1 MSTRAGA
8 RPEVGAARRWRW
20 ESVGNYLSAP
30 PCLLIQRI
38 NSVCNHR
45 HKPKPGRLRSAF
57 TCWPNF
63 TFEGCL
69 LSVILEVNF
78 QPHTMMGRIQH
89 HLYFFQEV
97 GRREM
102 RRRDVFMKR
111 KAFDRFLSSLVTGLT
126 ATWVY
131 WF

>member
-45 HKPKPGRLRSAF
+45 YKPKPGGLRSAF

-69 LSVILEVNF
+69 LSAILEVNF
-78 QPHTMMGRIQH
+78 QPQTMMGRI
-89 HLYFFQEV
+89 LFPRGGVKGDEK
-97 GRREM
+97 
-102 RRRDVFMKR
+102 KR
-111 KAFDRFLSSLVTGLT
+111 CIHEEESL
-126 ATWVY
+126 
-131 WF
+131 